1 MPYAGE
7 VLSSLIGRIYDC
19 AVQPELWPQTLVE
32 IRRAFN
38 VAHLQ
43 VVSVDGVRL
52 LQGEA
57 AQPKAFRTLFEQNW
71 IKELAPHFKD
81 IPGVNNWIQADID
94 TPTSQMQFV
103 SEEDFKQSE
112 FYSKWSKPRGLG
124 DSCVTTLVK
133 RDHLICA
140 LTATGAPDRHLFNE
154 EDYSAFRT
162 LSPHIRRSL
171 MIGDVI
177 DDGEYKLSLY
187 REILDRI
194 ATSVMIVSPGARL
207 VYANGSA
214 EELLSEGKNIK
225 VRGGQLQGAYAAYS
239 AGLRDALDRACS
251 ENDIDIGMFGN
262 GIPLRG
268 TDPETPTA
276 VCYVLPLGRSEHRRA
291 LGPGHAAVFVS
302 KPGSSMPPSLEVLS
316 ALSGLTTRE
325 ARIALKI
332 ADGSTPTQAADELG
346 VTMNTMRTHL
356 SHIFDKTGV
365 NSQPGLVRYVSS
377 LSMPLNV
384 GLAH

>member
-1 MPYAGE
+1 MPYAGDI
-7 VLSSLIGRIYDC
+7 LSSLIGRIYDC
-19 AVQPELWPQTLVE
+19 AVQPELWPQTLAE
-32 IRRAFN
+32 IRKAFD

-43 VVSVDGVRL
+43 VVSVDGERL

-71 IKELAPHFKD
+71 IKDLAPHFKN

-103 SEEDFKQSE
+103 SEEDFKRSE

-154 EDYSAFRT
+154 EDYAAFRT
-162 LSPHIRRSL
+162 LSPHIRRAL

-214 EELLSEGKNIK
+214 EALLSEGKNIK

-239 AGLRDALDRACS
+239 GSLKIALDRACS
-251 ENDIDIGMFGN
+251 ENDIDIGTFGN
-262 GIPLRG
+262 GIPLPG
-268 TDPETPTA
+268 TDAEAPTA
-276 VCYVLPLGRSEHRRA
+276 VCYVLPLGKSDHRRA
-291 LGPGHAAVFVS
+291 LGPGHAAVFVG
-302 KPGSSMPPSLEVLS
+302 KPGSSVPPSLEVLS

-365 NSQPGLVRYVSS
+365 NSQPGLVRYVAN
-377 LSMPLNV
+377 LSMPLSV

>member
-7 VLSSLIGRIYDC
+7 ILSSLIGRIYDC
-19 AVQPELWPQTLVE
+19 AVQPELWPQTLAE
-32 IRRAFN
+32 IRKAFD

-71 IKELAPHFKD
+71 IKDLAPHFKD

-94 TPTSQMQFV
+94 MPTSQMQFV

-112 FYSKWSKPRGLG
+112 FYNKWSKPRGLG

-140 LTATGAPDRHLFNE
+140 LTATGGPDRQLFNE
-154 EDYSAFRT
+154 EDYAAFRV
-162 LSPHIRRSL
+162 LSPHIRRAL

-194 ATSVMIVSPGARL
+194 ATSVMIVSPGAKL
-207 VYANGSA
+207 VYANGAA
-214 EELLSEGKNIK
+214 EALLSEGANIT
-225 VRGGQLQGAYAAYS
+225 VRAGQLQGAFAAYS
-239 AGLRDALDRACS
+239 GGLRNALDRACS
-251 ENDIDIGMFGN
+251 ENDIDIGTFGN
-262 GIPLRG
+262 GIPLPG
-268 TDPETPTA
+268 KDAQTA
-276 VCYVLPLGRSEHRRA
+276 ICYVLPLGKSDHRRA
-291 LGPGHAAVFVS
+291 LGPGHAAVFVGKAGAS
-302 KPGSSMPPSLEVLS
+302 LPPSLEVLS

-332 ADGSTPTQAADELG
+332 ADGSTPTQAAEELG

-365 NSQPGLVRYVSS
+365 NSQPGLVRYVSN
-377 LSMPLNV
+377 LSMPLQIA
-384 GLAH
+384 AH